1 MRRLLLTLLAT
12 ISCFTL
18 WASEP
23 TRWVDPFIGTA
34 DYSVTH
40 PGAVVPHGM
49 MAVVPFNV
57 TGSELNRFDKDNRW
71 WSAPYDIRN
80 KYSVGFA
87 HGALSGV
94 GCPELGAII
103 TMATVGDIMPHIFE
117 HGSTYVDEK
126 AEPGYY
132 ATTYD
137 KYGVRAEATASERA
151 SIERYTFT
159 NGGEAN
165 ILINMGTALSNESGA
180 MLRRVSDSEVEG
192 MRLLG
197 TFCYTNQAVFPVY
210 FVARI
215 SHKAEST
222 GYWKLQPEMT
232 GIEAQWSGDSGEYK
246 LYRNYAR
253 EIMGDDIGIY
263 FSLGD
268 VAPGEVVEVKVGISY
283 TSIENARKNL
293 EAEVARR
300 SFDEVRAEAHNIWN
314 EALGKI
320 RVEGGSDDDRTIF
333 YTGLY
338 HALLHPNILSDV
350 NGEYPA
356 MESGATGLAEDYNR
370 YTVFSLWDTYRNVH
384 QLLTLAYPDV
394 QTDMIRSMVAMSK
407 EWGWLPRWELY
418 GRETFTMEGDPAIP
432 VIVDSY
438 LKGLRDFDVEAAY
451 EAMKRSATTPG
462 KSNTMRP
469 DIDPYIER
477 GYIPVGLFAQDMSGD
492 NSVSHALEY
501 YVADNALARMAREM
515 GDKKFAEELERRA
528 SGWRHYYSKADGAMR
543 PIGEDGEYVGEFDP
557 TAGANFSNTVG
568 FHEGSSWNYTFFVPH
583 DVEGLIKY
591 MGGSK
596 VFTKKLWSV
605 FENGYY
611 DPTNEPD
618 IAYPYLFSRVK
629 GEEWR
634 TQQLVKQLLD
644 ENYSTTPDGL
654 PGNDDTGTMS
664 AWAVFSM
671 MGLYPD
677 CPGEP
682 YYTLT
687 TPRFERVEIDTD
699 HGTLTITSEGEGD
712 YISGVVLG
720 GKQVNK
726 YRISHD
732 ELMKSKELKIILKAN
747 L

>member
-1 MRRLLLTLLAT
+1 MKGKEIRIFMPRFGNINERRNQLH
-12 ISCFTL
+12 
-18 WASEP
+18 E
-23 TRWVDPFIGTA
+23 V
-34 DYSVTH
+34 
-40 PGAVVPHGM
+40 
-49 MAVVPFNV
+49 
-57 TGSELNRFDKDNRW
+57 
-71 WSAPYDIRN
+71 IR
-80 KYSVGFA
+80 
-87 HGALSGV
+87 LSGMN
-94 GCPELGAII
+94 LII
-103 TMATVGDIMPHIFE
+103 NDTDHPLIIKV
-117 HGSTYVDEK
+117 
-126 AEPGYY
+126 
-132 ATTYD
+132 
-137 KYGVRAEATASERA
+137 A
-151 SIERYTFT
+151 SI
-159 NGGEAN
+159 
-165 ILINMGTALSNESGA
+165 
-180 MLRRVSDSEVEG
+180 
-192 MRLLG
+192 
-197 TFCYTNQAVFPVY
+197 QK
-210 FVARI
+210 ARM
-215 SHKAEST
+215 
-222 GYWKLQPEMT
+222 Q
-232 GIEAQWSGDSGEYK
+232 
-246 LYRNYAR
+246 
-253 EIMGDDIGIY
+253 IY
-263 FSLGD
+263 FID
-268 VAPGEVVEVKVGISY
+268 NDDFFTK
-283 TSIENARKNL
+283 RKSTIADKNGVFF
-293 EAEVARR
+293 E
-300 SFDEVRAEAHNIWN
+300 DN
-314 EALGKI
+314 
-320 RVEGGSDDDRTIF
+320 DDRTIF

-384 QLLTLAYPDV
+384 QLITLVYPDV

-501 YVADNALARMAREM
+501 YVADNALARFAREM
-515 GDKKFAEELERRA
+515 GDTKFAQEMERRA
-528 SGWRHYYSKADGAMR
+528 SGWRHYYSKNDGAMR
-543 PIGEDGEYVGEFDP
+543 PIGEDGNYVGEFDP
-557 TAGANFSNTVG
+557 TAGANFSNTIG

-596 VFTKKLWSV
+596 VFTNKLWSV
-605 FENGYY
+605 FENGHY

-634 TQQLVKQLLD
+634 TQYLVKQLLD
-644 ENYSTTPDGL
+644 ENYSTKPDGL

-699 HGTLTITSEGEGD
+699 NGTLTITTEGEGD
-712 YISGVVLG
+712 YISRIELG
-720 GKQVNK
+720 GKTINK
-726 YRISHD
+726 YRISHE
-732 ELMKSKELKIILKAN
+732 ELTKNKELKIILKAN